1 MVAVAEK
8 AVATCESPT
17 INDMLKREKFVG
29 GEPGQKRIW
38 YLELPLIFCG
48 MLGFV
53 GAALALIGSLAGF
66 IFLSIS
72 VISGALLFA
81 LLDRRKPL

>member
-1 MVAVAEK
+1 
-8 AVATCESPT
+8 
-17 INDMLKREKFVG
+17 MLKREKLDG
-29 GEPGQKRIW
+29 GEPGEKRIW

-53 GAALALIGSLAGF
+53 GAALALIGSLAGYV
-66 IFLSIS
+66 FLIVS

-81 LLDRRKPL
+81 LLSRKEPL